1 MPVKKLIEPKS
12 KQGGPNMF
20 PQSLQY
26 HVAPMVTDLVKW
38 IRDTCEPVF
47 DVFNDVVLAMLLQME
62 AGLTIVPW
70 WVWIGL
76 VTILSWYITRHIGK
90 TLTPA
95 LLLLTI
101 GMFGLWD
108 VAIETLSIII
118 VAVIISLA
126 AGIPAGILMAV
137 SERANTWFTPMLDAM
152 QTMPSFVYL
161 IPALMFFGLGKVP
174 AVLATFIYA
183 VPPVQRLTNL
193 GIRQVSESVQE
204 AALAFGATPWQ
215 LMREVRLPLALPSI
229 LAGVNQTTMMAL
241 AMVVICSMIGGG
253 GIGEEVLKAVSQI
266 NVGKGF
272 EAGWAI
278 VVLAIVIDRISQ
290 GIAQKWDIS
299 TKQASSNQA

>member
-1 MPVKKLIEPKS
+1 M
-12 KQGGPNMF
+12 
-20 PQSLQY
+20 
-26 HVAPMVTDLVKW
+26 
-38 IRDTCEPVF
+38 
-47 DVFNDVVLAMLLQME
+47 
-62 AGLTIVPW
+62 
-70 WVWIGL
+70 
-76 VTILSWYITRHIGK
+76 GK

-95 LLLLTI
+95 LLLTTI
-101 GMFGLWD
+101 GVFGLWG
-108 VAIETLSIII
+108 VAMQTLSIII

-126 AGIPAGILMAV
+126 VGIPAGILMAV
-137 SERANTWFTPMLDAM
+137 SDRANTWFTPMLDAM

-204 AALAFGATPWQ
+204 AAQAFGATPWQ
-215 LMREVRLPLALPSI
+215 LMKEVRLPLALPSI
-229 LAGVNQTTMMAL
+229 LAGINQTTMMAL

-253 GIGEEVLKAVSQI
+253 GLGEEVLKAVNRI
-266 NVGKGF
+266 DVGKGF

-290 GIAQKWDIS
+290 GFAKKWDIS
-299 TKQASSNQA
+299 TNQNN

>member
-1 MPVKKLIEPKS
+1 
-12 KQGGPNMF
+12 MF
-20 PQSLQY
+20 PQSFHF
-26 HVAPMVTDLVKW
+26 HVAPMITDLVKW
-38 IRDTCEPVF
+38 LLHTCEPAF
-47 DVFNDVVLAMLLQME
+47 DAFNDVVLAMLLQIE

-76 VTILSWYITRHIGK
+76 VTILSWYITRHIAK

-95 LLLLTI
+95 FLLLTI
-101 GMFGLWD
+101 GVFGLWA
-108 VAIETLSIII
+108 VAMETLSVII

-126 AGIPAGILMAV
+126 VGIPFGILMAV
-137 SERANTWFTPMLDAM
+137 SERANAWFTPMLDAM

-161 IPALMFFGLGKVP
+161 ILALMFFGLGKVP

-204 AALAFGATPWQ
+204 AALAFGATPMQ

-229 LAGVNQTTMMAL
+229 LTGINQTTMMAL

-253 GIGEEVLKAVSQI
+253 GLGEEVLKAVNQI

-290 GIAQKWDIS
+290 GIAQRWEIS
-299 TKQASSNQA
+299 SK

>member
-1 MPVKKLIEPKS
+1 
-12 KQGGPNMF
+12 MF
-20 PQSLQY
+20 PQSLNY
-26 HVAPMVTDLVKW
+26 HIAPMVNDLVKW
-38 IRDTCEPVF
+38 LQNAWEPAF
-47 DVFNDVVLAMLLQME
+47 DAFSNAVLAMLLKVQS
-62 AGLTIVPW
+62 GLMAVPW
-70 WVWIGL
+70 WLWILL
-76 VTILSWYITRHIGK
+76 VMALSWYITRHLGK
-90 TLTPA
+90 TLLPA

-101 GMFGLWD
+101 GVFGLWD
-108 VAIETLSIII
+108 TAMDTLSVII
-118 VAVIISLA
+118 VAVVISLA
-126 AGIPAGILMAV
+126 VGIPAGILMAV
-137 SERANTWFTPMLDAM
+137 SERANSIFTPLLDAM
-152 QTMPSFVYL
+152 QTMPSLVYL

-193 GIRQVSESVQE
+193 GIRQVSASVQE

-229 LAGVNQTTMMAL
+229 AAGINQTTMMAL

-253 GIGEEVLKAVSQI
+253 GLGEEVLKAVNQI

-290 GIAQKWDIS
+290 GWAQRWDTS
-299 TKQASSNQA
+299 TKQASSS

>member
-1 MPVKKLIEPKS
+1 
-12 KQGGPNMF
+12 
-20 PQSLQY
+20 
-26 HVAPMVTDLVKW
+26 MVNDLVKW
-38 IRDTCEPVF
+38 LQNAWEPAF
-47 DVFNDVVLAMLLQME
+47 DAFSNAVLAMLLKVQS
-62 AGLTIVPW
+62 GLMAVPW
-70 WVWIGL
+70 WLWILL
-76 VTILSWYITRHIGK
+76 VMALSWYITRHLGK
-90 TLTPA
+90 TLLPA

-101 GMFGLWD
+101 GVFGLWD
-108 VAIETLSIII
+108 TAMDTLSVII
-118 VAVIISLA
+118 VAVVISLA
-126 AGIPAGILMAV
+126 VGIPAGILMAV
-137 SERANTWFTPMLDAM
+137 SERANSIFTPLLDAM
-152 QTMPSFVYL
+152 QTMPSLVYL

-193 GIRQVSESVQE
+193 GIRQVSASVQE

-229 LAGVNQTTMMAL
+229 AAGINQTTMMAL

-253 GIGEEVLKAVSQI
+253 GLGEEVLKAVNQI

-290 GIAQKWDIS
+290 GWAQRWDTS
-299 TKQASSNQA
+299 TKQASSS